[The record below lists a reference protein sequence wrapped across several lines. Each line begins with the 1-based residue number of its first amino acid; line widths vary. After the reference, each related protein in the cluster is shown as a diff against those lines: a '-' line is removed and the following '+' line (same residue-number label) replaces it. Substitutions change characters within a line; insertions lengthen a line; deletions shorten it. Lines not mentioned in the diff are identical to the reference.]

1 LRAAARSYLKVR
13 GQFLRLV
20 LVDAEKEFAASA
32 RVGFGVTT
40 TPSDADADFATIR
53 GTYEENDFVR
63 QLNQNLES
71 LRQRVERLLATL
83 DTRQLEEGE
92 ARGTKQK
99 N

>member
-1 LRAAARSYLKVR
+1 M
-13 GQFLRLV
+13 

-40 TPSDADADFATIR
+40 TPSDGDADFATIR
-53 GTYEENDFVR
+53 GTYEENDLVR